1 MAVQEAAVYAKIA
14 RRILP
19 LLFAGYFL
27 AILDRVN
34 VGFAKLQMASELRLS
49 DAVYGFGAGVFFF
62 GYFLFEL
69 PSNLILARV
78 GARRWIAR
86 IMLTW
91 GTVSAAFVF
100 LGDLRWGPLA
110 RTFGAS
116 DAEFSFYLLRF
127 VLGLAEAG
135 FFPGVILYLTYWF
148 PSARRANVFAWF
160 VIAIPMASAIG
171 SPLSGVI
178 LQLAGSGGPLRG
190 WQWLFLI
197 EALPA
202 ILLGLVVLARL
213 PDGPL
218 EAKWLSGGE
227 RDLVRGRLDED
238 EARKPALG
246 QRSDLA
252 SAMLDWRVWALALAD
267 FLRAIVNN
275 ALNFWMPTLVQ
286 DIGIPK
292 KAYLEVGAVSAIP
305 WTVAAVLMVAIARSS
320 DRTGERRWHATL
332 SILLSAAGLLLLG
345 FAGHAPVLSVLALT
359 MVATGAMAWLA
370 IFWTLPSAFL
380 SGVAAA
386 GGIAWINAL
395 SQLGGFVGP
404 DLLGQV
410 RSGNA
415 GDAGPAFLMMA
426 LAALLAAGLT
436 VLLTRQPQETA
447 AGEAASVRNR
457 AVESHV
463 DDPKGDGMNEG

>member
-1 MAVQEAAVYAKIA
+1 MAGIDDSAVYGKIA

-34 VGFAKLQMASELRLS
+34 VGFAKLQMASDLGLS

-62 GYFLFEL
+62 GYFLFEV

-78 GARRWIAR
+78 GARKWIAR

-91 GTVSAAFVF
+91 GLVSAAFVL
-100 LGDLRWGPLA
+100 LGALHWGALSA
-110 RTFGAS
+110 AFGVS
-116 DAEFSFYLLRF
+116 DAAFGFYALRF
-127 VLGLAEAG
+127 LLGLAEAG

-148 PSARRANVFAWF
+148 PSARRAHVVALF
-160 VIAIPMASAIG
+160 VLAIPLASAVG
-171 SPLSGVI
+171 SPVSGLI
-178 LQLAGSGGPLRG
+178 LQLAGHSGELRG
-190 WQWLFLI
+190 WQWLFLL

-202 ILLGLVVLARL
+202 VLLGLIVLAKL
-213 PDGPL
+213 PDDP
-218 EAKWLSGGE
+218 EDATWLTGRE
-227 RDLVRGRLDED
+227 RKLVFARLAED
-238 EARKPALG
+238 EAGKAAHGHRA
-246 QRSDLA
+246 QLA
-252 SAMLDWRVWALALAD
+252 SVFLDWRVWALALAD

-292 KAYLEVGAVSAIP
+292 KDYLEVGLVSAIP
-305 WTVAAVLMVAIARSS
+305 WGVAAVLMVIVARNS
-320 DRTGERRWHATL
+320 DRSGERRWHATASL
-332 SILLSAAGLLLLG
+332 LLSALGLVLLA
-345 FAGHAPVLSVLALT
+345 FAGHAPVVSVLALT

-380 SGVAAA
+380 SGAAAA

-410 RSGNA
+410 RAGNA
-415 GDAGPAFLMMA
+415 GDSGPAFLLMA
-426 LAALLAAGLT
+426 LAALVAAGLT
-436 VLLTRQPQETA
+436 IILTRNPRTNQEPS
-447 AGEAASVRNR
+447 G
-457 AVESHV
+457 H
-463 DDPKGDGMNEG
+463 